1 MLVTFPEMTAGVV
14 PPMKFIETEEAPGVR
29 YFTVWADPTWN
40 PVQEKE
46 AWAVD
51 WLIRSLFVP

>member
-1 MLVTFPEMTAGVV
+1 
-14 PPMKFIETEEAPGVR
+14 MKFIETEEAPGVR